1 MKILTFIFSV
11 LVLVACNN
19 IDVNKQL
26 EYGIKKYE
34 QDSLAIAL
42 NTFNSIIS
50 QTDTSKKTY
59 FLRFLVNVDMQHYE
73 AALKDIEKLEILD
86 SGMAYIYANKGA
98 LFYAQN
104 NYEEALVNY
113 KIALQ
118 KNPELTLMYN
128 TISHMLF
135 ATGKK
140 DEACDYY
147 IKSIENGKTDFD
159 EQITEY
165 CK

>member
-1 MKILTFIFSV
+1 MKISTFIFSII
-11 LVLVACNN
+11 VLVACNN

-26 EYGIKKYE
+26 EHGITKYK

-42 NTFNSIIS
+42 NIFNSIIS
-50 QTDTSKKTY
+50 QTDTSKKAY
-59 FLRFLVNVDMQHYE
+59 LYRFLVNLDIKHYE
-73 AALKDIEKLEILD
+73 DALKDIETLEILD
-86 SGMAYIYANKGA
+86 SGKAYIYANKGA
-98 LFYAQN
+98 LFYSQN
-104 NYEEALVNY
+104 NYEEALMNY
-113 KIALQ
+113 KTALQ
-118 KNPELTLMYN
+118 KDPKFTLMYN

-147 IKSIENGKTDFD
+147 LKSIENDKTGFN
-159 EQITEY
+159 EQIIEY